1 MGIDSTRSMVNKM
14 IYFDSAAS
22 YPLLPE
28 VLDELLRCFTEHP
41 ANPSSA
47 HLAGEKA
54 AKKIDHARE
63 TIADAIGALP
73 SEIVFTS
80 GATESN
86 NLALKSHFDENINRE
101 KRHLVISSI
110 EHKCIHA
117 IADYL
122 QRASNVNV
130 SLVHPNTRGIITPEA
145 LEKVLRNDT
154 SLVSIMHINNE
165 LGTVNPIE
173 EIGALCFERGIRLH
187 TDAAQSFLKL
197 PIDVNDMNVDYLS
210 LSAHKVGGPKGIGAV
225 YIRDR
230 RTRDIEP
237 VIHGAGQEEG
247 LRGGTLATPLIAGFG
262 TAVET
267 FPFAYR
273 KIQAL
278 QLKEQLLSKL
288 QALDVQFQVNGE
300 SIDSLVSITLTSTDV
315 SRLLRETE
323 QLFALATGS
332 ACSSREITASH
343 VLTAIGMQRDIAE
356 RTLRVSFH
364 HTLTLDDIDRLAKS
378 MAFFSKS

>member
-1 MGIDSTRSMVNKM
+1 MNKM

-47 HLAGEKA
+47 HLAGEA
-54 AKKIDHARE
+54 AAMKVEYARE
-63 TIADAIGALP
+63 LIADAIGALP

-86 NLALKSHFDENINRE
+86 NLALKSHFEERKNKD
-101 KRHLVISSI
+101 KQHLIISSI
-110 EHKCIHA
+110 EHKCVHA

-122 QRASNVNV
+122 QRKANVNV

-145 LEKVLRNDT
+145 LESTIEDET
-154 SLVSIMHINNE
+154 SLVSIMHLNNE

-173 EIGALCFERGIRLH
+173 EISALCFERGIKLH
-187 TDAAQSFLKL
+187 TDAAQSFLKF
-197 PIDVNDMNVDYLS
+197 PIDVDVINVDYLS
-210 LSAHKVGGPKGIGAV
+210 MSAHKVGGPKGIGAV

-230 RTRDIEP
+230 RAREIEP

-247 LRGGTLATPLIAGFG
+247 LRGGTLATPLIVGFG
-262 TAVET
+262 KAVEI

-273 KIQAL
+273 KLQAL
-278 QLKEQLLSKL
+278 QLKERLLSKL
-288 QALDVQFQVNGE
+288 QALDVPFQLNGE
-300 SIDSLVSITLTSTDV
+300 PIDSLASITLTSTDV
-315 SRLLRETE
+315 PRLLRETE

-332 ACSSREITASH
+332 ACSSRELTASH
-343 VLTAIGMQRDIAE
+343 VLTAIGLQRNMAE
-356 RTLRVSFH
+356 RTIRVSFH
-364 HTLTLDDIDRLAKS
+364 HTLRPDDIDRLAES
-378 MAFFSKS
+378 IALFTTR